1 MKKMFDKVDI
11 VDNMILGK
19 VDNDNVD
26 NDTADELAVEYDGIA
41 TILNIYS
48 THPNCLYFVYLWW
61 IWLYFVE
68 KN

>member
-26 NDTADELAVEYDGIA
+26 NDTVLALHSLGTTV
-41 TILNIYS
+41 
-48 THPNCLYFVYLWW
+48 
-61 IWLYFVE
+61 
-68 KN
+68 

>member
-1 MKKMFDKVDI
+1 MFDKVDI

-48 THPNCLYFVYLWW
+48 THPNCLYFVYL
-61 IWLYFVE
+61 
-68 KN
+68 

>member
-1 MKKMFDKVDI
+1 MFDKVDI

-26 NDTADELAVEYDGIA
+26 NDTADELAVENDGFA

-48 THPNCLYFVYLWW
+48 THPNCLYFVYL
-61 IWLYFVE
+61 
-68 KN
+68 